1 LAFYGAEVIYD
12 GVPSS
17 FYDLRIVSFETGG
30 DTDSPAGSEMVIYE
44 KRILRKPKA
53 YFFGRSNNAP
63 LTFDLTLASKNPIDA
78 ITRSAIQKLFLGREA
93 YKDLYIVQDDLAS
106 IHFET
111 IFTSATN
118 KYIGNVQRAI
128 TLHGQCNSPYAYSFP
143 RTITRTF
150 EGNGLVNYDFTIY
163 NDSDNN
169 DYLYPTVE
177 FTLNSVGKDFQ
188 IINHSDDDRTFLF
201 SDLLPGET
209 IVCDCDK
216 QSIVS
221 DTSLLRLSAFN
232 KKWFRLRPKENFLNI
247 QSGIG
252 TFTITYSELKS
263 IGA

>member
-1 LAFYGAEVIYD
+1 MAFYGAEVIYD

-17 FYDLRIVSFETGG
+17 FYDLRIMNFETSG
-30 DTDSPAGSEMVIYE
+30 DIDSPAGSELEIYE
-44 KRILRKPKA
+44 KRILRKPRA
-53 YFFGRSNNAP
+53 YFFGRSPATP
-63 LTFDLTLASKNPIDA
+63 LEFDLTLASKDPIDA
-78 ITRSAIQKLFLGREA
+78 ITRSAIQRMFLGRES
-93 YKDLYIVQDDLAS
+93 YKDLYVVQDDIAN
-106 IHFET
+106 IHFKT

-118 KYIGNVQRAI
+118 KYIGNVQRGI
-128 TLHGQCNSPYAYSFP
+128 TLHGRCDSAYAYGFP
-143 RTITRTF
+143 QTITRTF
-150 EGNGLVNYDFTIY
+150 GGNGLVNYDLTIY

-177 FTLNSVGKDFQ
+177 FTLNSVGNDFQ

-201 SDLLPGET
+201 SDLQPNET
-209 IVCDCDK
+209 ITCDCEK

-221 DTSLLRLSAFN
+221 STSLLRLSAFN
-232 KKWFRLRPKENFLNI
+232 KKWFRLRPKENFLNV